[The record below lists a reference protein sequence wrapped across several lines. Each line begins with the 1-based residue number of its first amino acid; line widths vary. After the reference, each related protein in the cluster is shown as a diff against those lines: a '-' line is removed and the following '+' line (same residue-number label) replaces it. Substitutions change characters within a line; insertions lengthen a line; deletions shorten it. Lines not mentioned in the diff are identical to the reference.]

1 MVDNIRKPTFHEPP
15 KTYAKNQLYE
25 PIKFYKLVRQ
35 EGEDGALEQRVRE
48 QLIQNSGKNSVKKS
62 NPLERG
68 VFLDKIEDQ
77 YGSLKNHRETV
88 SKFYVQHAT
97 EAFRKQRKLIQHTES
112 LSKGAQTR
120 VTLVPVDEGNPL
132 LPTSGLNSPQ
142 TEQSETDGPNQL
154 EKKKTSAK
162 KHFEMIKLKTEILK
176 TKQVEDHKK
185 KVERNEKNWKRIKD
199 LETQVQ

>member
-1 MVDNIRKPTFHEPP
+1 M
-15 KTYAKNQLYE
+15 
-25 PIKFYKLVRQ
+25 
-35 EGEDGALEQRVRE
+35 
-48 QLIQNSGKNSVKKS
+48 
-62 NPLERG
+62 
-68 VFLDKIEDQ
+68 
-77 YGSLKNHRETV
+77 
-88 SKFYVQHAT
+88 
-97 EAFRKQRKLIQHTES
+97 
-112 LSKGAQTR
+112 
-120 VTLVPVDEGNPL
+120 DEGNPL

-199 LETQVQ
+199 LETQV